1 MINHEE
7 LHDGVYYY
15 KNVIKD
21 PYALVAAIEDTE
33 NVDSIK
39 DIIDNWIDW
48 GVEADRGTVYWYG
61 RKKRVLLNSLED
73 IDKKDLSPED
83 LARCKYIFDT
93 VFNGFN
99 EVAKDYK
106 EKRNVEDEIVI
117 LSQMNVH
124 KYKENTWMGTH
135 HDAQEGDTRLKYSM
149 ILYVND
155 DYEGGEISFCIRD
168 GVLSNP
174 DKEFPE
180 NTWNHMVKEFEKPNE
195 FAAQGALDD
204 PINDGK
210 ITFSL
215 KPEAGSILIF
225 PSQEPY
231 SHTAHIVKSG
241 WKYLI
246 PGFWIDPNG
255 MDAAAALAIAKG
267 YKK

>member
-1 MINHEE
+1 
-7 LHDGVYYY
+7 
-15 KNVIKD
+15 
-21 PYALVAAIEDTE
+21 
-33 NVDSIK
+33 
-39 DIIDNWIDW
+39 
-48 GVEADRGTVYWYG
+48 
-61 RKKRVLLNSLED
+61 VLLNSLED

-180 NTWNHMVKEFEKPNE
+180 NTWNHMVKEFEKSDEYELQEVNKSNS
-195 FAAQGALDD
+195 ASLNVVSKDLNLSQSS
-204 PINDGK
+204 
-210 ITFSL
+210 FSR
-215 KPEAGSILIF
+215 A
-225 PSQEPY
+225 
-231 SHTAHIVKSG
+231 VR
-241 WKYLI
+241 
-246 PGFWIDPNG
+246 
-255 MDAAAALAIAKG
+255 
-267 YKK
+267 